1 MSVRLFSV
9 FCVALLWAAP
19 ALQAGEFDERIT
31 LELLS
36 GAEAAGS
43 DREAA
48 VLAEVTQF
56 YWDRDMA
63 PLWITAAGANG
74 KARQLS
80 AILSAAGEDAL
91 DPDDYEADAVRSL
104 LAASDPALLAQ
115 LEVRLSMAMVQLAA
129 DLGEGRVTPQVAD
142 LELFVLRDGVHPSQV
157 LTAAAAAE
165 PGDLAALVGGYRPQ
179 TPRYTRL
186 TEALADYRELAQGG
200 GWAPIPGGPSLKPGM
215 TDPRIGLLRERLRLW
230 GDLAAKD
237 DPAAAGGDPDFYDP
251 ALAAAVERMQY
262 RHGLAVDGAV
272 GPRTVTALN
281 VPVEARI
288 EQMVL
293 NLERRRWM
301 PDDLGQR
308 YIFVNLADFTLKLV
322 EEPKTVLAQRVV
334 IGKTFQMTPIFSDEM
349 TYLEINPYWHVP
361 PSIARRSILPKVK
374 RDVNYLADN
383 KFTVFSDW
391 SGDATVVDPKTVDWS
406 QYTGHIPYKLRQGS
420 GDGNALGRIKFM
432 FPNRFSVYLHGT
444 PARSLFEKSQRDF
457 SSGCVRV
464 EDPPSLAAAILSD
477 QPDWPLDRIQE
488 TIDSEKRRVVTLPE
502 PLPVHIS
509 YLTAWV
515 NKDGQIH
522 FRRDIYKRDHLLADA
537 LLGPRA
543 TRMNY

>member
-1 MSVRLFSV
+1 MAVRLLSIV
-9 FCVALLWAAP
+9 CLAVLWTAP
-19 ALQAGEFDERIT
+19 PLQAGELGQRIAV
-31 LELLS
+31 ELLS

-63 PLWITAAGANG
+63 PLWVSQAGTNG
-74 KARQLS
+74 RARQLS
-80 AILSAAGEDAL
+80 AILSAAAEDAL

-104 LAASDPALLAQ
+104 IAATDPDLLAQ
-115 LEVRLSMAMVQLAA
+115 LEVRLSMALVQLAS

-142 LELFVLRDGVHPSQV
+142 LELFVLRDGVHPSRV
-157 LTAAAAAE
+157 LTAAAEA
-165 PGDLAALVGGYRPQ
+165 GDLAALMASYRPQ
-179 TPRYTRL
+179 TPRYARL
-186 TEALADYRELAQGG
+186 TRALAHYRELARGG
-200 GWAPIPGGPSLKPGM
+200 GWQPIPEGHSLKPGM
-215 TDPRIGLLRERLRLW
+215 TDPRVGLLRERLRLW
-230 GDLAAKD
+230 GDLAPD
-237 DPAAAGGDPDFYDP
+237 DDMAGAGGDPDFFDEQ
-251 ALAAAVERMQY
+251 LAEAVERMQY
-262 RHGLAVDGAV
+262 RHGLGVDAAV
-272 GPRTVTALN
+272 GPKTLAALN

-308 YIFVNLADFTLKLV
+308 YIFVNLADFSLKLV
-322 EEPKTVLAQRVV
+322 DEPKTLLAQRVV
-334 IGKTFQMTPIFSDEM
+334 IGKTFHMTPIFSDEM
-349 TYLEINPYWHVP
+349 TYLEINPFWHVP
-361 PSIARRSILPKVK
+361 PSIARRSILPKIK

-383 KFTVFSDW
+383 KFTLFSDW

-406 QYTGHIPYKLRQGS
+406 RYTGRFPYKLRQGS

-444 PARSLFEKSQRDF
+444 PAKSLFEKSQRDF

-464 EDPPSLAAAILSD
+464 EDPPGLAAGVLSGE
-477 QPDWPLDRIQE
+477 PDWSLEQIQAA
-488 TIDSEKRRVVTLPE
+488 IDSGKRRVVTLPE

-515 NKDGQIH
+515 NKDGSVH
-522 FRRDIYKRDHLLADA
+522 FRRDIYQRDRLLAEA

-543 TRMNY
+543 TRMSY